1 MADKISIEQ
10 FNLFYGEKQALKNIQ
25 FNIRKNKVTALI
37 GPSGCGK
44 STLLRSINRMNDM
57 IPGVKTSGR
66 ILIDGKNIYE
76 PEVDLVQLRKKVGMV
91 FQQPNPFPVSIYDNV
106 AYGPRVHGVKAK
118 KKLDEIVERT
128 LTQAHLWEEVKDRLH
143 RPAMGLSGGQQQR
156 LVIARVLAVEPDIIL
171 MDEPASALDPI
182 STDRLEELVV
192 QLKENYTVV
201 MVTHN
206 MQQAARVSD
215 QTVFFL
221 NGEVLEAN
229 DTRQL
234 FTHPRDRRT
243 EEYIQGRFG

>member
-1 MADKISIEQ
+1 
-10 FNLFYGEKQALKNIQ
+10 
-25 FNIRKNKVTALI
+25 
-37 GPSGCGK
+37 
-44 STLLRSINRMNDM
+44 
-57 IPGVKTSGR
+57 
-66 ILIDGKNIYE
+66 
-76 PEVDLVQLRKKVGMV
+76 
-91 FQQPNPFPVSIYDNV
+91 
-106 AYGPRVHGVKAK
+106 
-118 KKLDEIVERT
+118 
-128 LTQAHLWEEVKDRLH
+128 
-143 RPAMGLSGGQQQR
+143 

-201 MVTHN
+201 IVTHN

-234 FTHPRDRRT
+234 FTRPRDRRT

>member
-1 MADKISIEQ
+1 MADKISIKQ

-106 AYGPRVHGVKAK
+106 AYGPRVHGVKEK

-143 RPAMGLSGGQQQR
+143 RSAMGLSGGQQQR

-171 MDEPASALDPI
+171 MDEPASALDPV
-182 STDRLEELVV
+182 STERLEELVV

-234 FTHPRDRRT
+234 FTRPRDRRT

>member
-1 MADKISIEQ
+1 MADKISIKQ

-57 IPGVKTSGR
+57 IPGVKTYGR

-106 AYGPRVHGVKAK
+106 AYGPRVHGVKEK

-128 LTQAHLWEEVKDRLH
+128 LTQAHLWEEVKNRLH
-143 RPAMGLSGGQQQR
+143 QSAMGLSGGQKQR
-156 LVIARVLAVEPDIIL
+156 LVIARVLAVEPEIIL
-171 MDEPASALDPI
+171 MDEPASALDPV
-182 STDRLEELVV
+182 STERLEELVV

-234 FTHPRDRRT
+234 FTRPRDRRT

>member
-171 MDEPASALDPI
+171 MDEPATALDPI

-234 FTHPRDRRT
+234 FTKPRDRRT

>member
-106 AYGPRVHGVKAK
+106 AYGPRVHGVKEK

-143 RPAMGLSGGQQQR
+143 RSAMGLSGGQQQR

-171 MDEPASALDPI
+171 MDEPATALDPI

>member
-1 MADKISIEQ
+1 MADKISIKQ

-57 IPGVKTSGR
+57 IPGVKTYGR

-234 FTHPRDRRT
+234 FTKPRDRRT